1 MSVCIHP
8 ECQKTPLGMVGMC
21 VYTILLIKKH
31 TNPPPWPINFSVLFH
46 GLESQLDYPHGL
58 HVPQPLSL
66 PKHISQASG
75 MAYRNS
81 IQPGFRLLTPQA
93 AL

>member
-31 TNPPPWPINFSVLFH
+31 TNPPPWPINLNLCS
-46 GLESQLDYPHGL
+46 
-58 HVPQPLSL
+58 LSWLRVTARL
-66 PKHISQASG
+66 PSWPPCTPASFV
-75 MAYRNS
+75 A
-81 IQPGFRLLTPQA
+81 
-93 AL
+93 